1 MTMEIRPIYSAL
13 MRNKAGLAL
22 IVLQVAITLAVV
34 CNSLFI
40 ILDRAERVGKPS
52 GMDEANTF
60 MIRSLGFTPDY
71 DTRNVIQNDLDAI
84 RSLPGVV
91 SAVATNTIPM
101 SRGGW
106 GEGIDKV
113 PLDPSGARR
122 SKSTALYFADERG
135 VEAFGAKLIE
145 GRNFTADEITEMT
158 DDSGLTA
165 RSIIITKALANDIFG
180 EGVSAVGKQVYGLGG
195 ADKTTTIVGVVERLQ
210 QPWPTSRNVENSTLV
225 GSRPLF
231 DKYSAY
237 LVRTEPGQRDRIMK
251 EVETKLGEINA
262 DRLLRENESVE
273 SVRAQSYQ
281 QDRAMMTILMFVMG
295 GMVLITG
302 LGIVGLASFWV
313 TRRIKQIG
321 TRRALGAR
329 RFNIRGYF
337 QTENGI
343 MVVMGV
349 ALGVLLT
356 YGFNLWLMQQ
366 YQAPRLPWFYLP
378 IGAIAV
384 FVLGQLAVL
393 GPAGRAA
400 KVPPAVA
407 TRTA

>member
-1 MTMEIRPIYSAL
+1 MPTEIRPIYSAL
-13 MRNKAGLAL
+13 MRNKSGLAL

-40 ILDRAERVGKPS
+40 ILDRSERVGRPS
-52 GMDEANTF
+52 GMDEENTF
-60 MIRSLGFTPDY
+60 LIRSLGFTQNFDLKNSMLE
-71 DTRNVIQNDLDAI
+71 DLETIRNM
-84 RSLPGVV
+84 PGVV
-91 SAVATNTIPM
+91 SAVSTNTVPM

-106 GEGIDKV
+106 STGVDKQA
-113 PLDPSGARR
+113 LDPTGARR
-122 SKSTALYFADERG
+122 SQSSALYFTDEHG
-135 VEAFGAKLIE
+135 IDAFGAKLIE
-145 GRNFTADEITEMT
+145 GRNFIEAEISDMT
-158 DDSGLTA
+158 PETGITVKSA
-165 RSIIITKALANDIFG
+165 IITQALAKVLWPD
-180 EGVSAVGKQVYGLGG
+180 ESAIGKQMYGLAGET
-195 ADKTTTIVGVVERLQ
+195 DTVTIVGVMERLQ
-210 QPWPTSRNVENSTLV
+210 QPWPGSRTVEQSTLV
-225 GSRPLF
+225 PHRPIF
-231 DKYSAY
+231 DKFATY
-237 LVRTEPGQRDRIMK
+237 LVRTEPGQRDRLMK
-251 EVETKLGEINA
+251 EVETKLGEINPN
-262 DRLLRENESVE
+262 RLLRENESVE
-273 SVRAQSYQ
+273 KVRTESYQ
-281 QDRAMMTILMFVMG
+281 QDRAMMTILLFVMG

-343 MVVMGV
+343 MVIMGV
-349 ALGVLLT
+349 VLGVLLT

-378 IGAIAV
+378 IGALAV
-384 FVLGQLAVL
+384 FALGQIAVL

>member
-40 ILDRAERVGKPS
+40 ILDRAERVGRPS

-60 MIRSLGFTPDY
+60 MIRSLGFTPNY
-71 DTRNVIQNDLDAI
+71 DVANATRQDLDAI
-84 RSLPGVV
+84 RSMPGVV
-91 SAVATNTIPM
+91 SATSTNTVPM

-106 GEGIDKV
+106 STGIDKE
-113 PLDPSGARR
+113 PTDPTGARR

-135 VEAFGAKLIE
+135 VDAFGAKIIE
-145 GRNFTADEITEMT
+145 GRDFTADEITEMT
-158 DDSGLTA
+158 DESGITA
-165 RSIIITKALANDIFG
+165 KSIIVTKALADELFPG
-180 EGVSAVGKQVYGLGG
+180 ESAVGKQVYGIAGENQ
-195 ADKTTTIVGVVERLQ
+195 TVTIVGVVERLQ
-210 QPWPTSRNVENSTLV
+210 QPWPGSRTVENSSLV

-231 DKYSAY
+231 GEFSAY
-237 LVRTEPGQRDRIMK
+237 LVRTEPGQRDRLMK
-251 EVETKLGEINA
+251 EVETKLGEINTG
-262 DRLLRENESVE
+262 RLLRENESVE
-273 SVRAQSYQ
+273 NVRAESYQ
-281 QDRAMMTILMFVMG
+281 QDRAMMTILLFVMG

-343 MVVMGV
+343 MVTMGV
-349 ALGVLLT
+349 ALGIVLT

-378 IGAIAV
+378 IGALAV
-384 FVLGQLAVL
+384 FALGQIAVL

>member
-1 MTMEIRPIYSAL
+1 MVMEIRPIYSAL

-52 GMDEANTF
+52 GMDEMNTF
-60 MIRSLGFTPDY
+60 MIRSLGFASNY
-71 DTRNVIQNDLDAI
+71 DLSNSIRADLEAI
-84 RSLPGVV
+84 RSIPGVV
-91 SAVATNTIPM
+91 AATTTNTIPM

-106 GEGIDKV
+106 GTGVDIQ
-113 PLDPSGARR
+113 PLDNSGTRR
-122 SKSTALYFADERG
+122 AHSSALYFSDEQG
-135 VEAFGAKLIE
+135 VESFGLKIVE
-145 GRNFTADEITEMT
+145 GRDFTQADVTDMT
-158 DDSGLTA
+158 DDSGITA
-165 RSIIITKALANDIFG
+165 KTVIISKALADKLYPDG
-180 EGVSAVGKQVYGLGG
+180 GAVGKPMYGVAGETG
-195 ADKTTTIVGVVERLQ
+195 TVTIVGVVERFQ
-210 QPWPTSRNVENSTLV
+210 QPWPTSQYVEQSTLV
-225 GSRPLF
+225 PNRQLY
-231 DKYSAY
+231 DKYSGY
-237 LVRTEPGQRDRIMK
+237 LVRTEPGERDRVMK
-251 EVETKLGEINA
+251 DVETKLGEINTG
-262 DRLLRENESVE
+262 RLLRENESVE
-273 SVRAQSYQ
+273 SVRTQSYQ

-295 GMVLITG
+295 GMVMITG

-343 MVVMGV
+343 MVTMGV
-349 ALGVLLT
+349 VLGIVLT

-378 IGAIAV
+378 IGAAAV
-384 FVLGQLAVL
+384 FALGQLAVL

-400 KVPPAVA
+400 RVPPAVA

>member
-13 MRNKAGLAL
+13 MRNKSGLAL

-60 MIRSLGFTPDY
+60 MIRSLGFASNFDL
-71 DTRNVIQNDLDAI
+71 RNTMREDLDAI
-84 RSLPGVV
+84 ESLPGVI
-91 SAVATNTIPM
+91 SATATNTLPM
-101 SRGGW
+101 SNGGW
-106 GEGIDKV
+106 GTGIDKE
-113 PLDPSGARR
+113 PMDPTGTRR
-122 SKSTALYFADERG
+122 GKSTALYFADEGG
-135 VEAFGAKLIE
+135 VEAFGAKIID
-145 GRNFTADEITEMT
+145 GRNFTAEEITEMT
-158 DDSGLTA
+158 DDSGITA
-165 RSIIITKALANDIFG
+165 KSIIITKALAEEIFPG
-180 EGVSAVGKQVYGLGG
+180 ESAVGKQLYGIAGE
-195 ADKTTTIVGVVERLQ
+195 AETVTVVGVLERLQ
-210 QPWPTSRNVENSTLV
+210 QPWPRSRNVENSTLV
-225 GSRPLF
+225 PSRPLF
-231 DKYSAY
+231 DKFSAY
-237 LVRTEPGQRDRIMK
+237 LVRTEPGQRDRLMK
-251 EVETKLGEINA
+251 EVETKLGEINTG
-262 DRLLRENESVE
+262 RLLRENESVE

-281 QDRAMMTILMFVMG
+281 QDRAMMTILLFVMA
-295 GMVLITG
+295 GMVVITG

-343 MVVMGV
+343 MVAMGV
-349 ALGVLLT
+349 GLGILLT
-356 YGFNLWLMQQ
+356 YGFNLWLMDQ

-378 IGAIAV
+378 VGALAV
-384 FVLGQLAVL
+384 FALGQIAVL

-400 KVPPAVA
+400 RVPPAIA
-407 TRTA
+407 TRSA

>member
-1 MTMEIRPIYSAL
+1 MVMEIRPIYSAL

-40 ILDRAERVGKPS
+40 ILDRAERVGRPS
-52 GMDEANTF
+52 GMDEENTF
-60 MIRSLGFTPDY
+60 MIRSLGFTA
-71 DTRNVIQNDLDAI
+71 NFDLASTVREDLEAI
-84 RSLPGVV
+84 RAIPGVV
-91 SAVATNTIPM
+91 AATTTNTTPM

-106 GEGIDKV
+106 STGFDTQ
-113 PLDPSGARR
+113 PLDSSGTRTAQ
-122 SKSTALYFADERG
+122 SSALYFGDEQSLDT
-135 VEAFGAKLIE
+135 FGAKLIE
-145 GRNFTADEITEMT
+145 GRNFTAADIFDMT
-158 DDSGLTA
+158 ADSGITA
-165 RSIIITKALANDIFG
+165 KSVIVTKALAD
-180 EGVSAVGKQVYGLGG
+180 KLYPDGG
-195 ADKTTTIVGVVERLQ
+195 ALGKPVFGLAGETESVPIIGIVERLQ
-210 QPWPTSRNVENSTLV
+210 QPWPTSSSVEQSSLV
-225 GSRPLF
+225 PSRPLF
-231 DKYSAY
+231 DKFSAY

-251 EVETKLGEINA
+251 EVEEKLGQINTG
-262 DRLLRENESVE
+262 RLLRENESVE

-343 MVVMGV
+343 MVTMGV
-349 ALGVLLT
+349 VLGVVLT
-356 YGFNLWLMQQ
+356 YGFNLWLMQH

-378 IGAIAV
+378 IGALAV
-384 FVLGQLAVL
+384 FALGQVAVL
-393 GPAGRAA
+393 GPARRAA
-400 KVPPAVA
+400 QVSPAIA